1 MNPLNTIER
10 RGMTAIST
18 PAGRVLIVAADQ
30 RNGMKAAMKD
40 APAGP
45 ESISTA
51 ELAEAKADL
60 VRYLANNAPAILLDP
75 EVALP
80 AVIDDGVLARG
91 TSLVVGMDASGF
103 EVADGLRYTRYVPGV
118 SPRQVRELGG
128 DVAKMLFYLRPD
140 KQDTDSRVAQEMREL
155 VAACEDEGLL
165 LIVEILTYRL
175 DDETDEDYAAAF
187 PSLVAD
193 GARLAVESGAKV
205 LKLQYPGSAE
215 GCAVVTVAA
224 DGVPWA
230 VLSAG
235 VDHDTFIKQ
244 VSIAMANGASG
255 AMAGRSL
262 WKDSLSVSH
271 DLRRE
276 YLTSRALPRLHQLAD
291 VVDAR
296 D

>member
-18 PAGRVLIVAADQ
+18 PAGRILIVAADQ

-40 APAGP
+40 APVGP

-103 EVADGLRYTRYVPGV
+103 EVVDGLRHTRCVPGV
-118 SPRQVRELGG
+118 TPRRVRGLGG

-140 KQDTDSRVAQEMREL
+140 KQDTGSRVAQEMRDL
-155 VAACEDEGLL
+155 VAACEEEGLL
-165 LIVEILTYRL
+165 LIVEIL
-175 DDETDEDYAAAF
+175 
-187 PSLVAD
+187 
-193 GARLAVESGAKV
+193 
-205 LKLQYPGSAE
+205 
-215 GCAVVTVAA
+215 
-224 DGVPWA
+224 
-230 VLSAG
+230 
-235 VDHDTFIKQ
+235 
-244 VSIAMANGASG
+244 
-255 AMAGRSL
+255 
-262 WKDSLSVSH
+262 
-271 DLRRE
+271 
-276 YLTSRALPRLHQLAD
+276 
-291 VVDAR
+291 
-296 D
+296 